1 MFQRVFS
8 GPLFSF
14 VFSTS
19 LTLLAISAPSAQ
31 AADKTPPPGRD
42 GKHIEKFIA
51 KLEKELELT
60 ASQRTQVRAILRP
73 TGEKAGKAVDSS
85 LVQPPEAFAKEGRR
99 SPLFAGDFV
108 AQLRADKVDTV
119 ALNRTFAERQAKMKM
134 YHDQQVA
141 KFVQLHAVLTPAQRL
156 KLADMLEKRLSK

>member
-8 GPLFSF
+8 GSLFSF
-14 VFSTS
+14 AFSAS
-19 LTLLAISAPSAQ
+19 LALLAISTPSAH

-60 ASQRTQVRAILRP
+60 ASQRAQVREILKP
-73 TGEKAGKAVDSS
+73 EIGKAADSS
-85 LVQPPEAFAKEGRR
+85 LVQPPEFYGRGGPR
-99 SPLFAGDFV
+99 GPLFPGDFV

-119 ALNRTFAERQAKMKM
+119 ALNRAFAERQAKMKSR
-134 YHDQQVA
+134 HDQHVS